1 MQEKVTINNRDIG
14 KGHPCYIILE
24 AGVNFDDMEEA
35 RRLVNSGVSIGAD
48 CIKFQTF
55 HAETTVLK
63 EVPLQDGRGTIDQ
76 YEEFMESE
84 EKQTEEFQKEL
95 LSYAMS
101 KNITVFSTPS
111 HFNDVDL
118 LENIANPP
126 AYKVGSD
133 DLTNIPLLKYI
144 AKFKKP
150 MIISS
155 GVSYLSEI
163 DNAIRAIREE
173 GNDDIVLLHCVSQYP
188 AKPEDMNLRTMQ
200 TLMNTF
206 DVPVGL
212 SDHTMTTSISL
223 AAVALGACVIEKHY
237 TLNRESPGPDN
248 FFSTL
253 PHEMEL
259 IIKGI
264 REIEKAMGKPYKKV
278 ICAEKDMRPVFK
290 KSIYAISD
298 IKTGEVITEKNV
310 DILRPTGGIEPRM
323 LHHIY
328 GMKVQKDIST
338 GEAITWDCFK

>member
-1 MQEKVTINNRDIG
+1 MREKVTIDNRDIG

-24 AGVNFDDMEEA
+24 VGVNFDDIEEA
-35 RRLVNSGVSIGAD
+35 KRLVESGISIGAD

-63 EVPLQDGRGTIDQ
+63 EVSLQDGRGTIDQ

-84 EKQTEEFQKEL
+84 EKQTEAFQKEL
-95 LSYAMS
+95 FSCAMN
-101 KNITVFSTPS
+101 KGITVFSTPS
-111 HFNDVDL
+111 HFNDVDM
-118 LENIANPP
+118 LEKICNPP
-126 AYKVGSD
+126 AYKLGSD

-144 AKFKKP
+144 ARLKKP

-163 DNAIRAIREE
+163 DAAIRAIREE
-173 GNDDIVLLHCVSQYP
+173 GNDDIILLHCVSQYP
-188 AKPEDMNLRTMQ
+188 SNPEDMNLRTMQ
-200 TLMNTF
+200 TLMQTF

-223 AAVALGACVIEKHY
+223 AAAALGACIIEKHY

-248 FFSTL
+248 FFSML

-259 IIKGI
+259 IINGV

-278 ICAEKDMRPVFK
+278 ICAEKDMRGVFK
-290 KSIYAISD
+290 KSIYAVCD
-298 IKTGEVITEKNV
+298 IKAGEEVTGKNV
-310 DILRPTGGIEPRM
+310 DILRPTGGIEPGM
-323 LHHIY
+323 LPHIY
-328 GMKVQKDIST
+328 GMKIQKNVSA
-338 GEAITWDCFK
+338 GEPITWDCFK